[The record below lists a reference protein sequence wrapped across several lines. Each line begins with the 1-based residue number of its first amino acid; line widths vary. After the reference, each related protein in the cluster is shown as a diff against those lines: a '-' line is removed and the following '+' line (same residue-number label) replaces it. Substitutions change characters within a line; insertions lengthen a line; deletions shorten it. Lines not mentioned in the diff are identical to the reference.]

1 MKLKSLVAGAAIA
14 SSVLLLAA
22 CGNKSAKN
30 LADKQEI
37 NWSEK
42 AELPTM
48 DLSLGTDEISFT
60 TLNNTNEGL
69 VRLGKDNKVEPG
81 VAKKTEVSKDGK
93 TYTFQLRKDAKWSNG
108 DDVTAQDFVYSW
120 QRTNDPKT
128 GAQYSYLFSGVKNA
142 DKIQAKKAPVSS
154 LGIKADGKY
163 KLTVQLE
170 KPIPYF
176 KLLLGFPSFFPQDKK
191 VVDKFGS
198 KYGTAAKYQVYNG
211 PFELKG
217 WTGTNLKWSLEKN
230 KNYWDKKAV
239 KLDKIN
245 DQVVK
250 DPQTGLNQF
259 QSKQLD
265 ETLLVGNQVKNLKT
279 NKSFVLRK
287 QARNAYLE
295 YNQKKVKELK
305 NLKIR
310 QAISYAI
317 NRKQLTKNVLADGSS
332 EPRGFVTAG
341 LAKNPKTGVDFAQDS
356 YTKEGVSYDLDK
368 AKELWKEGLK
378 ETGKKNIELNLLVD
392 DADNN
397 KRTSEF
403 LQGALEKLPGLKINI
418 ETVPYKTRLARS
430 VKGQFDLV
438 VTLWGADFSDPI
450 SDVGLLT
457 SGNSFNNGHWSNKEY
472 DKLIDKANNADANS
486 LENRWN
492 DMAEAQKI
500 SMKDQAVA
508 PLYDGTVPQ
517 LMNKNIK
524 GLVYNTAG
532 IPYNFKEAYVAK

>member
-1 MKLKSLVAGAAIA
+1 MKLKSLVAGATIA

-332 EPRGFVTAG
+332 EPKGFVTAG
-341 LAKNPKTGVDFAQDS
+341 LAKNPKTGVDFAQDA
-356 YTKEGVSYDLDK
+356 YTKEGVTYDLDK

-378 ETGKKNIELNLLVD
+378 ESDKKNIELNLLVD

-457 SGNSFNNGHWSNKEY
+457 SGNTFNNGHWSNKEY

-492 DMAEAQKI
+492 DMANAQKI

>member
-1 MKLKSLVAGAAIA
+1 MKLKSLVAGATIA

-22 CGNKSAKN
+22 CGNKSAKS

-332 EPRGFVTAG
+332 EPKGFVTAG
-341 LAKNPKTGVDFAQDS
+341 LAKNPKTGVDFAQDA
-356 YTKEGVSYDLDK
+356 YTKEGVTYDLDK

-378 ETGKKNIELNLLVD
+378 ETGKKNIDLNLLVD

-457 SGNSFNNGHWSNKEY
+457 SGNTFNNGHWSNKEY

-486 LENRWN
+486 LENRWD
-492 DMAEAQKI
+492 DMAKAQKI

>member
-1 MKLKSLVAGAAIA
+1 MKLKSLVAGATIA

-332 EPRGFVTAG
+332 EPKGFVTAG
-341 LAKNPKTGVDFAQDS
+341 LAKNPKTGVDFAQDA
-356 YTKEGVSYDLDK
+356 YTKEGVTYDLDK

-378 ETGKKNIELNLLVD
+378 ESGKKNIELNLLVD

-457 SGNSFNNGHWSNKEY
+457 SGNTFNNGHWSNKEY

-492 DMAEAQKI
+492 DMANAQKI